1 MLVVGGGGSSVGRAG
16 SPLGFGGCNDNPDC
30 HCVVIWVVMDF
41 GVVVRREVAT
51 EMLDTGGETL
61 AGAGLI
67 VWGGEY
73 VLRYRIRCPR
83 LVRRPPR

>member
-1 MLVVGGGGSSVGRAG
+1 
-16 SPLGFGGCNDNPDC
+16 
-30 HCVVIWVVMDF
+30 MDF